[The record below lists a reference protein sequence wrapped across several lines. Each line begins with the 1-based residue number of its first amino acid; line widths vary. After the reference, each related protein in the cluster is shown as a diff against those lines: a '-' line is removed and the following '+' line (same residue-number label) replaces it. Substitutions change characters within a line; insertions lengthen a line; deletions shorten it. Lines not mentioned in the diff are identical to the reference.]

1 MAAAIADKL
10 AEVEGRRVKRFFRA
24 FTLEGVVGR
33 VSSDAL
39 GLLDLAVAC
48 PLHNTINDL
57 VSAGMHAVRF
67 KRLSYV
73 HRAFHLSVRPSPNV
87 LVLER

>member
-1 MAAAIADKL
+1 MTGKL
-10 AEVEGRRVKRFFRA
+10 DEVEGRRVRHFFRA
-24 FTLEGVVGR
+24 FVLQGVVGR

-48 PLHNTINDL
+48 PLHNTIHDL
-57 VSAGMHAVRF
+57 VSAGMLAVRA
-67 KRLSYV
+67 KRLAYV